1 MRTALNKKKKDA
13 GTRVAEKKSSK
24 LDIRIGLEQKSLITK
39 AALYSGSEITEFVL
53 KTVLPIA
60 KKIVTEHESIHLD
73 KNEWFDLMQIL
84 DNPPKPN
91 KALRDAMKKH
101 LASS

>member
-1 MRTALNKKKKDA
+1 MSTTKKSRDSN
-13 GTRVAEKKSSK
+13 TRVSEKKNSK
-24 LDIRIGLEQKSLITK
+24 LDIRIGSEQKSLITK

-60 KKIVTEHESIHLD
+60 RKIVTEHESIHLD
-73 KNEWFDLMQIL
+73 KDEWFGLMQML

-101 LASS
+101 LAQS